1 MKGCIWT
8 PILLILLALFF
19 FPEFVLEQTQAS
31 DIRVLGIS
39 ITSPEFR
46 ALLGVG
52 IAFCELMII
61 VFSSSIVLT
70 IIEAIKLVPLMFFIM
85 AMYKTF
91 WPIVSGLIPAEGAE
105 TFNADRGTYLQEAV
119 NNDAFK
125 EGVILTL
132 VTMLFFVI
140 VNQAFG
146 KINRGRTIKLE

>member
-1 MKGCIWT
+1 
-8 PILLILLALFF
+8 
-19 FPEFVLEQTQAS
+19 
-31 DIRVLGIS
+31 
-39 ITSPEFR
+39 
-46 ALLGVG
+46 
-52 IAFCELMII
+52 MII

-91 WPIVSGLIPAEGAE
+91 WPIISGLVPSEGSE
-105 TFNADRGTYLQEAV
+105 TFSAEKGTYLSEAV

-146 KINRGRTIKLE
+146 KVKRGRTIKLD